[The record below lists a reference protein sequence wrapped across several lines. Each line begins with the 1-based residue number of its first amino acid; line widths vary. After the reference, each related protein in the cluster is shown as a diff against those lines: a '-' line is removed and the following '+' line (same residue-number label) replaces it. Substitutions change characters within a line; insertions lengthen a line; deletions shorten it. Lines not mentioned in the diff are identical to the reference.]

1 MCVIVL
7 ICPVLMCFIL
17 RVSVVLLVNYVNV
30 SRSLDSREGSG
41 PPEHSCCHGCR
52 ESV

>member
-7 ICPVLMCFIL
+7 ICSVAMCSVL
-17 RVSVVLLVNYVNV
+17 RVSVVLLVNYVSV
-30 SRSLDSREGSG
+30 SRLLDSREGLG
-41 PPEHSCCHGCR
+41 PPEHFCCHGCY